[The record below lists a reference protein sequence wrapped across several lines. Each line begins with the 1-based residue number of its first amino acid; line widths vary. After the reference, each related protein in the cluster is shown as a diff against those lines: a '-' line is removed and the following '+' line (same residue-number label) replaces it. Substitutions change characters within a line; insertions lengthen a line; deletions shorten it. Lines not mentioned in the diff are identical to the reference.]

1 MVVKVPTYLTSAEAA
16 TLPCAALTAWNA
28 LIEKGK
34 ISADK
39 TVLIQGTGGVSLFAA
54 QFSLMA
60 GAQVILLSSL
70 RYQAG
75 ISGN

>member
-1 MVVKVPTYLTSAEAA
+1 MYLSAAEAA

-39 TVLIQGTGGVSLFAA
+39 TVLIQGTGGVALFAA
-54 QFSLMA
+54 NQPDGGRPSYSTF
-60 GAQVILLSSL
+60 QQ
-70 RYQAG
+70 R
-75 ISGN
+75 